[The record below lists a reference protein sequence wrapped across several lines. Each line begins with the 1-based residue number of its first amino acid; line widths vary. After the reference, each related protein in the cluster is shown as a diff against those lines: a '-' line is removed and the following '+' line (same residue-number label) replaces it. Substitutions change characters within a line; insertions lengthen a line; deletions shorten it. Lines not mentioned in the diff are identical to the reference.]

1 VDVEIRDASGRTIR
15 RVRAWHDRGAVSV
28 RWAGRDDRGRVVRDG
43 RYTVRMT
50 PRDRAGNVG
59 KARTVAVRL
68 LRVATVPRRDRA
80 AISVR
85 DGDRLATRVRLRTTI
100 AAPVTVRWV
109 IRRDGRTVATLFKGK
124 ARPGTLTV
132 RWNGRDRAG
141 RLVDD
146 GAYTAVLVATS
157 AAGTVRRT
165 TPVWVGAFRTRLT
178 QADRATGRR
187 AVVHV
192 TSTEPLART
201 PVVELRRKG
210 MDPVRVR
217 TKAADAGRSWA
228 RVPASM
234 TATKGRL
241 SIRVIG
247 TDRGGQT
254 EQSATSVRIR

>member
-1 VDVEIRDASGRTIR
+1 MTYIDAATAPLRKTGQIRL
-15 RVRAWHDRGAVSV
+15 HGAEDFGGM
-28 RWAGRDDRGRVVRDG
+28 R
-43 RYTVRMT
+43 
-50 PRDRAGNVG
+50 
-59 KARTVAVRL
+59 
-68 LRVATVPRRDRA
+68 
-80 AISVR
+80 
-85 DGDRLATRVRLRTTI
+85 
-100 AAPVTVRWV
+100 
-109 IRRDGRTVATLFKGK
+109 
-124 ARPGTLTV
+124 
-132 RWNGRDRAG
+132 RAG

-210 MDPVRVR
+210 VDPVRVR